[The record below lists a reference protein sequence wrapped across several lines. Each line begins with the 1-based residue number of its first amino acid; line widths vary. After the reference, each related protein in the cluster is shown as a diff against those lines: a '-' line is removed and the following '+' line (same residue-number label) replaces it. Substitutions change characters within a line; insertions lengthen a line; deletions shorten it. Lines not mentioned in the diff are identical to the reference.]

1 MRGLRNSAIIGACA
15 LIAACD
21 FSKSSDSVL
30 ASKIERQAIAAHPD
44 FDVARYA
51 RFYSHGNAGFVS
63 GIYLFAN
70 EGYEPYYGKTGHS
83 YWVSSSDLP
92 IVDDGG
98 CSVINVNY
106 NSLTKTLISFTC
118 NGDA

>member
-1 MRGLRNSAIIGACA
+1 MRGLRNSAIIGALA
-15 LIAACD
+15 FLAASG
-21 FSKSSDSVL
+21 FFKSSDSAL
-30 ASKIERQAIAAHPD
+30 ASKIERRVIAAHPD
-44 FDVARYA
+44 FDFARYA
-51 RFYSHGNAGFVS
+51 RFYSRDNTGFVS

-83 YWVSSSDLP
+83 YWVSQSDLP
-92 IVDDGG
+92 VIDDGG
-98 CSVINVNY
+98 CSVINVTY